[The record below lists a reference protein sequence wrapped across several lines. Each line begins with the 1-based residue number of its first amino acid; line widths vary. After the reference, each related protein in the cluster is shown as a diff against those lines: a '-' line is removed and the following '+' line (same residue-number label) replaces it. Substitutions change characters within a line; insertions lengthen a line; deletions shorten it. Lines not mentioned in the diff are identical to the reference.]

1 MSHLNSKK
9 LEEREKEVKEFYKS
23 ESESDGGEKDDEDY
37 VPPTENIELTEER
50 VDMPAETENVEEVPP
65 KVSEED
71 VQLPEPSESNKA
83 DNSTETFQ
91 FNLDDIDSD
100 VIEHSDA
107 TNEPSSRT
115 FTHTDLDK
123 EIEEF
128 GKPTLK
134 SKMEI
139 LREQLANDKPKLTG
153 SPDDIIDLDEGSSRP
168 REVEKLMERFAK
180 HMQKHKKHQPQ
191 HKVKL
196 R

>member
-71 VQLPEPSESNKA
+71 VQPEPSESNKA

>member
-71 VQLPEPSESNKA
+71 VQPEPSESNKA

-91 FNLDDIDSD
+91 FNLDDIDSE